1 LYRSSLGKLGSFIWL
16 HRSRYTDLATP
27 ILLYLHAAHGDW
39 RVKPAPRFIPGH
51 EGIGLVAA
59 VGPGVTI
66 VKEDGG
72 ACGRG
77 QAFSAGGS
85 RWALLP

>member
-1 LYRSSLGKLGSFIWL
+1 LYRSSLGKLGSFILL
-16 HRSRYTDLATP
+16 HRSRYTDL
-27 ILLYLHAAHGDW
+27 HAAHGDW
-39 RVKPAPRFIPGH
+39 PVQPAPRFIPGH